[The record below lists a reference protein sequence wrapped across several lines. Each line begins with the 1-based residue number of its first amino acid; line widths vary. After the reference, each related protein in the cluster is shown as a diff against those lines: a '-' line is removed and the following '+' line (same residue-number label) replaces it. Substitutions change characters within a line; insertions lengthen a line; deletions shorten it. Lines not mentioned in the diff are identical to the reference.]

1 MIKYLQVHSS
11 SSMVLPQTCIVT
23 KLSYSFS
30 NVSTDIKVESG
41 LDDPDYL
48 AHLGHFFGGSHL

>member
-11 SSMVLPQTCIVT
+11 SSVVLPQTCVVT

-30 NVSTDIKVESG
+30 NVSTDIRVESG
-41 LDDPDYL
+41 SDDPDYL
-48 AHLGHFFGGSHL
+48 GHLGPFFGGSHL